1 MLILKNIRAVDPGA
15 NLDKVCDIVIE
26 DGRIVKIAEANSQT
40 DVAAEIIDGTGL
52 TAFPGLIDMHC
63 HLREPGLEY
72 KEDIESGTKSA
83 KAGGFTAVACMPNTK
98 PVVDNS
104 AIVRAITSRAK
115 EVGSVKVYPIGAISK
130 GLQGVELAEMGD
142 MQEAGIVAVSDDG
155 RPVSS
160 SSLMKKAMMYASQF
174 NLPVISHCEDLD
186 LVDDGYMNEGYTAT
200 VLGLRGNPWASET
213 NMVSR
218 ELILAEYLNVPV
230 HIAHVSAKLSVEL
243 IREAKARGVQVTCET
258 CPHYFTLTEEAVG
271 NYDTNAKVNPP
282 LRSQADLEA
291 IIEGLQDGTID
302 CIATDHAPHHIDEKR
317 VEFAQA
323 ANGLVGFETA
333 FGLSYKYL
341 VETGKLTLS
350 QLVEK
355 MSLNPGM
362 ILGVGTRLAEGECA
376 DITVVDLNKE
386 YTVEVAKFLSKS
398 KNSPYDGWKLKG
410 SVVHTIVDGRI

>member
-1 MLILKNIRAVDPGA
+1 MLILQNIRAVDPGA

-26 DGRIVKIAEANSQT
+26 GCRIVKIADAKTET
-40 DVAAEIIDGTGL
+40 DSNAEIIDCTGL

-83 KAGGFTAVACMPNTK
+83 KAGGFTGVACMPNTK

-130 GLQGVELAEMGD
+130 GLQGQELAEMGD

-160 SSLMKKAMMYASQF
+160 SSLMKKAMMYAAQF

-186 LVDDGYMNEGYTAT
+186 LVDDGYMNEGYTST

-282 LRSQADLEA
+282 LRAKEDLEA
-291 IIEGLQDGTID
+291 IIVGLQDGTID

-333 FGLSYKYL
+333 FGLSYTYL

-355 MSLNPGM
+355 MSLNPGL

>member
-1 MLILKNIRAVDPGA
+1 
-15 NLDKVCDIVIE
+15 
-26 DGRIVKIAEANSQT
+26 
-40 DVAAEIIDGTGL
+40 
-52 TAFPGLIDMHC
+52 
-63 HLREPGLEY
+63 
-72 KEDIESGTKSA
+72 
-83 KAGGFTAVACMPNTK
+83 
-98 PVVDNS
+98 
-104 AIVRAITSRAK
+104 
-115 EVGSVKVYPIGAISK
+115 
-130 GLQGVELAEMGD
+130 
-142 MQEAGIVAVSDDG
+142 
-155 RPVSS
+155 
-160 SSLMKKAMMYASQF
+160 
-174 NLPVISHCEDLD
+174 
-186 LVDDGYMNEGYTAT
+186 
-200 VLGLRGNPWASET
+200 
-213 NMVSR
+213 MVSR

-282 LRSQADLEA
+282 LRAKEDLEA
-291 IIEGLQDGTID
+291 IIAGLQDGTID

-333 FGLSYKYL
+333 FGLSYTYL

-355 MSLNPGM
+355 MSLNPGL

-376 DITVVDLNKE
+376 DITVVDLNQE

>member
-1 MLILKNIRAVDPGA
+1 MLILQNVRAVDPGA

-26 DGRIVKIAEANSQT
+26 GRRIVKIAEAKTQNDSN
-40 DVAAEIIDGTGL
+40 AEVMDCTGL

-83 KAGGFTAVACMPNTK
+83 KAGGFTGVACMPNTK

-115 EVGSVKVYPIGAISK
+115 EVGGVKVYPIGAISK
-130 GLQGVELAEMGD
+130 GLQGQELAEMGD

-160 SSLMKKAMMYASQF
+160 SSLMKKAMMYAAQF

-282 LRSQADLEA
+282 LRTKEDLEA
-291 IIEGLQDGTID
+291 IIAGLQDGTID
-302 CIATDHAPHHIDEKR
+302 CIATDHAPHHVDEKR

-333 FGLSYKYL
+333 FGLSYTYL
-341 VETGKLTLS
+341 VETGKLTLA

-355 MSLNPGM
+355 MSLNPGL
-362 ILGVGTRLAEGECA
+362 ILGVGTRLEEGECA

-386 YTVEVAKFLSKS
+386 YTVRVADFLSKS
-398 KNSPYDGWKLKG
+398 KNSPYDGWNLKG

>member
-1 MLILKNIRAVDPGA
+1 MLILQNIRAVDPGA

-26 DGRIVKIAEANSQT
+26 NGRIVKIAEANSQK
-40 DVAAEIIDGTGL
+40 DAAAEIIDGTGL

-72 KEDIESGTKSA
+72 KEDIASGTKSA

-130 GLQGVELAEMGD
+130 GLQGQDLAEMGD

-160 SSLMKKAMMYASQF
+160 SSLMKKAMMYAAQF

-258 CPHYFTLTEEAVG
+258 CPHYFTLTDEAVG

-291 IIEGLQDGTID
+291 IIEGLKDGTID

-341 VETGKLTLS
+341 VETGALTLS

-362 ILGVGTRLAEGECA
+362 ILGIGTRLAEGECA

>member
-1 MLILKNIRAVDPGA
+1 MLILQNIRAVDPGA
-15 NLDKVCDIVIE
+15 NLDQVCDIVIE
-26 DGRIVKIAEANSQT
+26 GGRIVKIAEANSQKAS
-40 DVAAEIIDGTGL
+40 DAEIIDGTGL

-83 KAGGFTAVACMPNTK
+83 KAGGFTGVACMPNTK

-130 GLQGVELAEMGD
+130 GLQGQELAEMGD

-160 SSLMKKAMMYASQF
+160 SSLMKKAMMYAAQF

-282 LRSQADLEA
+282 LRAQEDLEA
-291 IIEGLQDGTID
+291 IIAGLQDGTID
-302 CIATDHAPHHIDEKR
+302 CIATDHAPHHVDEKR

-333 FGLSYKYL
+333 FGLSYTYL

-355 MSLNPGM
+355 MSLNPGL

-386 YTVEVAKFLSKS
+386 YTVRVADFLSKS

>member
-1 MLILKNIRAVDPGA
+1 MLIIKNIRAVDPGM
-15 NLDKVCDIVIE
+15 NVDRVCDIVVE
-26 DGRIVKIAEANSQT
+26 DSRIVKLADPNTQVQADAQ
-40 DVAAEIIDGTGL
+40 VIDGTGL
-52 TAFPGLIDMHC
+52 TALPGLIDMHC

-72 KEDIESGTKSA
+72 KEDIESGTKAA

-130 GLQGVELAEMGD
+130 GLQGAELAEMGD
-142 MQEAGIVAVSDDG
+142 MHEAGIVAVSDDG

-258 CPHYFTLTEEAVG
+258 CPHYYTLTDKAIG

-282 LRSQADLEA
+282 LRTQADVDA
-291 IIEGLQDGTID
+291 IIAGLQDGTID

-323 ANGLVGFETA
+323 ANGMIGFETA
-333 FGLSYKYL
+333 FGLSYTYL
-341 VETGKLTLS
+341 VETGALTLS

-355 MSLNPGM
+355 MSLNPGL
-362 ILGVGTRLAEGECA
+362 ILGVGTHLAAGECA
-376 DITVVDLNKE
+376 DITIVDLNKT
-386 YTVEVAKFLSKS
+386 YTVKVADFLSKS
-398 KNSPYDGWKLKG
+398 KNSPYDGWQLKG
-410 SVVHTIVDGRI
+410 AVVHTIVDGRM

>member
-1 MLILKNIRAVDPGA
+1 
-15 NLDKVCDIVIE
+15 
-26 DGRIVKIAEANSQT
+26 
-40 DVAAEIIDGTGL
+40 
-52 TAFPGLIDMHC
+52 
-63 HLREPGLEY
+63 
-72 KEDIESGTKSA
+72 
-83 KAGGFTAVACMPNTK
+83 
-98 PVVDNS
+98 
-104 AIVRAITSRAK
+104 
-115 EVGSVKVYPIGAISK
+115 
-130 GLQGVELAEMGD
+130 D

-160 SSLMKKAMMYASQF
+160 SSLMKKAMMYAAQF

-186 LVDDGYMNEGYTAT
+186 LVDDGYMNEGYTST

-282 LRSQADLEA
+282 LRAKEDLEA
-291 IIEGLQDGTID
+291 IIAGLQDGTID

-333 FGLSYKYL
+333 FGLSYTYL

-355 MSLNPGM
+355 MSLNPGL

-376 DITVVDLNKE
+376 DITVVDLNQE